1 MMQSRYD
8 GAACLDTQERKN
20 GVYQAGTTADGEASK
35 ESQGV
40 AHMLEIAFV
49 GVFEVLVQVQV
60 VGHLTNL
67 HKVSWNDFIIVLAVR
82 NSVPNNANKVY
93 NIRTKN

>member
-1 MMQSRYD
+1 M
-8 GAACLDTQERKN
+8 
-20 GVYQAGTTADGEASK
+20 YQAGTTADGEASK

-67 HKVSWNDFIIVLAVR
+67 HKVSWNDFIIVLPER
-82 NSVPNNANKVY
+82 NSVPNYANKEY
-93 NIRTKN
+93 NIRTEN

>member
-1 MMQSRYD
+1 MMQTRYD
-8 GAACLDTQERKN
+8 GAACFDTQEGEN
-20 GVYQAGTTADGEASK
+20 GVDQTGTTANGEATK

-49 GVFEVLVQVQV
+49 GIFEVLVQVQV

-67 HKVSWNDFIIVLAVR
+67 HKVSWNDFIIVLAGR
-82 NSVPNNANKVY
+82 NSVPNYANKE
-93 NIRTKN
+93 